1 MWMCTSCYNCIVRCP
16 RELPITHIMH
26 GLAHYAK
33 RLGLVPKNQPTAKFA
48 QLFWDNLIKKG
59 RVNELKLGMA
69 LYFMNGFGEGVKTAM
84 GKQKLGLNM
93 MKTKRMNPMEALG
106 GHAVKDLCGFQK
118 IIAEGPGAGRRP
130 HREARRLRRRPP
142 MAKREYSFY
151 PGCSSQK
158 GASSSNYMNSVETMC
173 EELDIQL
180 NEIPDWNC
188 CAASIGYAGGGELPR
203 LTLSARNIALSEEH
217 NPGQDIVATCAA
229 CWLSTREAAERLEE
243 DESLMAEANQA
254 LAEAG
259 LKLKNETPIKH
270 MVEVLIEDIGYDAIG
285 EKVKKPLEGIKIAG
299 YVGCQT
305 NRPFGIAG
313 ESFENPKYL
322 DKLVETLG
330 GDSIPDYEKKV
341 QCCGGALAFSEP
353 EKSQEMIKGIIESA
367 YDHGADMIVT
377 PCPVCQMNVEVYQD
391 QINATYGTKFK
402 MPVVYYSTL
411 MSVAFGRSA
420 KDAALDGQIIPAKK
434 LDELAAK

>member
-33 RLGLVPKNQPTAKFA
+33 RLGLVPENQPTAKFA
-48 QLFWDNLIKKG
+48 QKFWDNLMKKG

-69 LYFMNGFGEGVKTAM
+69 LYFMNGFGEGVKTAL
-84 GKQKLGLNM
+84 GKQKLGMDM
-93 MKTKRMNPMEALG
+93 MKTKRMNPMEILG
-106 GHAVKDLCGFQK
+106 GHAVKDLSGFQK
-118 IIAEGPGAGRRP
+118 AIAKA
-130 HREARRLRRRPP
+130 RELEDARMRDTAVEEKTP
-142 MAKREYSFY
+142 MATREYSFY

-158 GASSSNYMNSVETMC
+158 GASSSNYMTSVQTMC

-217 NPGQDIVATCAA
+217 NPGQEIVATCAA
-229 CWLSTREAAERLEE
+229 CWLSTREAAERLGKS
-243 DESLMAEANQA
+243 ESLMAEANEA

-270 MVEVLIEDIGYDAIG
+270 MAEVLIEDIGYDAIG

-313 ESFENPKYL
+313 ESYENPKYL
-322 DKLVETLG
+322 DKLVDTLG
-330 GDSIPDYEKKV
+330 GELHPGLREE
-341 QCCGGALAFSEP
+341 GAMLRRRA
-353 EKSQEMIKGIIESA
+353 GLLRA
-367 YDHGADMIVT
+367 G
-377 PCPVCQMNVEVYQD
+377 EVP
-391 QINATYGTKFK
+391 G
-402 MPVVYYSTL
+402 
-411 MSVAFGRSA
+411 
-420 KDAALDGQIIPAKK
+420 DGQGHHRGRLRPRRGHDRHPLPGVPDERGGLPGRHQRHLRHQVQHAGGLL
-434 LDELAAK
+434 LDPDVRGLRALGQGRGAGCTDHPGQEAG